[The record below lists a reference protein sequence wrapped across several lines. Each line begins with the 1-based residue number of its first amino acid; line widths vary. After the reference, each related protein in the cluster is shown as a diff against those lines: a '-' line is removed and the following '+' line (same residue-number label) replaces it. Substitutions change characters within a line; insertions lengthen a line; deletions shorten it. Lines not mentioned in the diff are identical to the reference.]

1 MRRSTGNRLWAWAVA
16 LAMMAAAMLIGAVA
30 HAQSAYVP
38 LTLAQAHAYID
49 RTDAADPDEIARE
62 IVRLDYLEH
71 AAPVGSMPAL
81 TIVLRGRELI
91 GAWTPPSIGV
101 GVPDVVTDEGKIAG
115 QTFVVSMPP
124 IDQKDFAPSNDRS
137 VLGHVAEDALALL
150 AGMLLDRFAL
160 K

>member
-1 MRRSTGNRLWAWAVA
+1 MRRSTGNRLWPWAVA
-16 LAMMAAAMLIGAVA
+16 LAMMAAALLIGAVA

-49 RTDAADPDEIARE
+49 RTNAADPDEIARE

-71 AAPVGSMPAL
+71 AAPVGAMPAL

-91 GAWTPPSIGV
+91 GAWSPPSISV

-124 IDQKDFAPSNDRS
+124 IDQKDFAPSNGRS
-137 VLGHVAEDALALL
+137 IIERAAEDGAFFL
-150 AGMLLDRFAL
+150 AGLLLDHLVL